1 MLIAVFTSKIS
12 LNRSEQTV
20 LDFINRINRA
30 RAYRETTMRIIQ
42 YSFRAWFLKRHG
54 HQYRA
59 TFTSLYNL
67 HSALRHARL
76 IKREQRN
83 AVNGTESLLSMLTDL
98 HDEQQNNDKTLTK
111 VKTRLEIL
119 EEKMDGL
126 ESKLDTIVN
135 ILSKNSS
142 TALNHSS

>member
-1 MLIAVFTSKIS
+1 
-12 LNRSEQTV
+12 
-20 LDFINRINRA
+20 
-30 RAYRETTMRIIQ
+30 MRIIQ